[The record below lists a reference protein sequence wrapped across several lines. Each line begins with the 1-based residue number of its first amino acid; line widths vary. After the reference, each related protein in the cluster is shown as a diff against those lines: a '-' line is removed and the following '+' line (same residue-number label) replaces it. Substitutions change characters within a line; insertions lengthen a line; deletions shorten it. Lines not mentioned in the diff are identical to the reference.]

1 MAQQGEIEV
10 FRITPVEGNCYE
22 HIEAT
27 RSQYIGGGNHR
38 YFSRNA
44 PRYVGK
50 YIKTLRYGYG
60 DGGSVIA
67 VFQDGL
73 TENRVDYS
81 YEGNTCFI
89 EVRCRIE
96 STIKSKALNQTVR
109 NIYERKT
116 GRNSSPGEGPANS
129 IRQFL
134 GVKVPKGAEGGM
146 RSKRSKRSMRKTRKN
161 KKRSKKSRRR
171 F

>member
-10 FRITPVEGNCYE
+10 FRISPVEGKCYE

-27 RSQYIGGGNHR
+27 RSQYIGGENRR

-50 YIKTLRYGYG
+50 FIKTLRYGYG

-67 VFQDGL
+67 VFQDGP
-73 TENRVDYS
+73 TENKVDYS

-89 EVRCRIE
+89 EVPCRD
-96 STIKSKALNQTVR
+96 SR
-109 NIYERKT
+109 
-116 GRNSSPGEGPANS
+116 
-129 IRQFL
+129 
-134 GVKVPKGAEGGM
+134 GGK

-161 KKRSKKSRRR
+161 KKRSKKSRRK
-171 F
+171 

>member
-1 MAQQGEIEV
+1 MTQQGEIEV
-10 FRITPVEGNCYE
+10 FRITPEEGKCYE

-27 RSQYIGGGNHR
+27 RSQYIGNGNRR

-67 VFQDGL
+67 VFQDGP

-89 EVRCRIE
+89 EVPCRD
-96 STIKSKALNQTVR
+96 SR
-109 NIYERKT
+109 
-116 GRNSSPGEGPANS
+116 
-129 IRQFL
+129 
-134 GVKVPKGAEGGM
+134 GGM
-146 RSKRSKRSMRKTRKN
+146 RSKRKTRKN
-161 KKRSKKSRRR
+161 KKRSKKSRRK
-171 F
+171 